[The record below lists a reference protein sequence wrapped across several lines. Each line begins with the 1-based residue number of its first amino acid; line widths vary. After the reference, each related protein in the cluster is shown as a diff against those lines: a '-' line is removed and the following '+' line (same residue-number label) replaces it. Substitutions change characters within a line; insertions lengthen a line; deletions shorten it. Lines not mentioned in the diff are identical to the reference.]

1 MKMKQNQQGFTLIE
15 LMIVVA
21 IIGILAAV
29 AIPSYRDYTARAQMT
44 EALSLLTGFKTGLA
58 EYHQSQG
65 SFNTNLK
72 ATQFGATVS
81 GKYVAKI
88 ELKNASADYIDVVAT
103 MKKATSGVAKEI
115 GGKELW
121 LSASDGTK
129 GSGGRTWICNAGG
142 SGVADRHLPSA
153 CRKQ

>member
-29 AIPSYRDYTARAQMT
+29 AIPSYRDYTARAQMS
-44 EALSLLTGFKTGLA
+44 EALSLLSGFKTGLA

-65 SFNTNLK
+65 AFNTSLK

-103 MKKATSGVAKEI
+103 MKQATSGVASEI
-115 GGKELW
+115 AGKELW
-121 LSASDGTK
+121 LSASDGTT
-129 GSGGRTWICNAGG
+129 GSGGRTWLCNAGG
-142 SGVADRHLPSA
+142 SGVSDRHLPSA
-153 CRKQ
+153 CRK

>member
-65 SFNTNLK
+65 SFKNTLK
-72 ATQFGATVS
+72 VTQFGSTIS
-81 GKYVAKI
+81 GKYVGEVKFENIGGDSVEISAKM
-88 ELKNASADYIDVVAT
+88 KVAN
-103 MKKATSGVAKEI
+103 SGVASEI
-115 GGKELW
+115 ATKKLW
-121 LSASDGTK
+121 M
-129 GSGGRTWICNAGG
+129 GSYDGG
-142 SGVADRHLPSA
+142 SNLEL
-153 CRKQ
+153 